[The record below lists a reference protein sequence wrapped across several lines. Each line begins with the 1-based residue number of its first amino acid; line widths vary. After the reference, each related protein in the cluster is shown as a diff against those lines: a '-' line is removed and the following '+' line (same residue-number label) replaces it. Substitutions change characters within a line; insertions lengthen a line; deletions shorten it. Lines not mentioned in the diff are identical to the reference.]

1 MTSLMEIPKCK
12 LVIKLFKRNINK
24 LSIMIMQLRHDAI
37 YVNLNMQIIH
47 QITQAENKQ
56 ADNQDYV
63 KTSLMEFQNDDSLN
77 NAM

>member
-1 MTSLMEIPKCK
+1 
-12 LVIKLFKRNINK
+12 
-24 LSIMIMQLRHDAI
+24 MIMQLRHDAI